1 MKLTHRELEQK
12 LTGFNRK
19 HAPIEA
25 KPTNNRKE
33 RRALAAMQRRNKTS
47 YHSLS
52 S

>member
-1 MKLTHRELEQK
+1 MKLTPSELEQK

-25 KPTNNRKE
+25 TRTSNRKE
-33 RRALAAMQRRNKTS
+33 RRAITAMKRKNKKS